1 MTSTVAFRPIRG
13 ASPFCGGVKVD
24 GSLCRNASGKGTPHV
39 GIGRCSLHGG
49 STRTHVAAAE
59 LAHAREVAQLFAVP
73 REVHPI
79 DGLLEEYYRTAG
91 MVDSYEAMCAGLLP
105 AEVVE
110 GVISVE
116 ETEAGASDG
125 GEESLTPPERKV
137 RRGASMNMWVRLFNE
152 ERERFSRLGEALL
165 KLDLESRRVELAQS
179 HVAAMV
185 AILLSPDL
193 ALSDDQ
199 RRAAARLL
207 RGMDQKAAI
216 EGSVA

>member
-1 MTSTVAFRPIRG
+1 M
-13 ASPFCGGVKVD
+13 
-24 GSLCRNASGKGTPHV
+24 
-39 GIGRCSLHGG
+39 GRCKLHGG
-49 STRTHVAAAE
+49 STPTHATGAAK
-59 LAHAREVAQLFAVP
+59 LLARETAQLFAVP
-73 REVHPI
+73 REIHPI
-79 DGLLEEYYRTAG
+79 DGLMEEYWRTAG
-91 MVDSYEAMCAGLLP
+91 LVDAYEAMCAGLLP

-137 RRGASMNMWVRLFNE
+137 RRGAAINVWVKLFNE
-152 ERERFSRLGEALL
+152 ERDRFSKLGEALL
-165 KLDLESRRVELAQS
+165 RLDLDSRKVELAQS

-185 AILLSPDL
+185 TVLLSPDL

-207 RGMDQKAAI
+207 RGMDQRAAI

>member
-1 MTSTVAFRPIRG
+1 MTASLISPIRRQV
-13 ASPFCGGVKVD
+13 FCGGKRRIDD
-24 GSLCRNASGKGTPHV
+24 GSTCRRPAGWGTDHA
-39 GIGRCSLHGG
+39 GWGTCKLHGG
-49 STRTHVAAAE
+49 SMRPSRVAAAVE
-59 LAHAREVAQLFAVP
+59 QAREVAQLFAVP

-91 MVDSYEAMCAGLLP
+91 LVDSYEAMCAGLLP

-137 RRGASMNMWVRLFNE
+137 KRGASINVWVKLYNE
-152 ERERFSRLGEALL
+152 ERERFSKLGEALL
-165 KLDLESRRVELAQS
+165 RLDLDSRKVELAQS

-185 AILLSPDL
+185 AVLLSPDL

-199 RRAAARLL
+199 RRAAARIL
-207 RGMDQKAAI
+207 RTMDQKTAI